1 MEIKK
6 SPKANLEK
14 QKGLSLLMGLVVAL
28 AVVFVALEYRSFSK
42 TEDDIVAKVD
52 IADVD
57 EQLLIEDQK
66 QPEPEPE
73 PEQTKIEVQ
82 LPEEF
87 KVVENDQEVA
97 KVTLISNDEEKKLP
111 PPVVVVPT
119 TSHNNEEAEEIF
131 QVVEVSPEYVGGE
144 EARRRFLKDNLVYPP
159 IAEENG
165 VHGKVTLG
173 FVVEKDG
180 SITNLKVLRSVDP
193 ELDKEALRVAK
204 LMPKWKPAKQQG
216 RTVRCAFTMTVIFV
230 LSN

>member
-111 PPVVVVPT
+111 PP
-119 TSHNNEEAEEIF
+119 
-131 QVVEVSPEYVGGE
+131 
-144 EARRRFLKDNLVYPP
+144 
-159 IAEENG
+159 
-165 VHGKVTLG
+165 
-173 FVVEKDG
+173 
-180 SITNLKVLRSVDP
+180 RSSS
-193 ELDKEALRVAK
+193 AHHFS
-204 LMPKWKPAKQQG
+204 QQ
-216 RTVRCAFTMTVIFV
+216 
-230 LSN
+230 